1 MRNYH
6 IDWNNDAVIIVKK
19 GYMKNAV
26 KAGTWEA
33 REIQNLRNVGFA
45 IKDGTDY
52 KINTVQNRSSTIPF
66 WTKCLK
72 NV

>member
-6 IDWNNDAVIIVKK
+6 IDWNNTAVIIVKK

-33 REIQNLRNVGFA
+33 RETQMLRNDGFA
-45 IKDGTDY
+45 IKDGTNY
-52 KINTVQNRSSTIPF
+52 KISTVQKMSRIIPF
-66 WTKCLK
+66 WTESLK

>member
-52 KINTVQNRSSTIPF
+52 KISTVQKMSRIIPF
-66 WTKCLK
+66 WTECLK